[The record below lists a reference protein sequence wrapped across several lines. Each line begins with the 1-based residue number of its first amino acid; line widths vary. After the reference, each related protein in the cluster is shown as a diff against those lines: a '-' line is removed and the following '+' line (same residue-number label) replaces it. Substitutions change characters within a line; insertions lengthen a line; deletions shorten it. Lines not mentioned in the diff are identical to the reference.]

1 MSFPFIA
8 NITALLF
15 SLFVGGLLL
24 GTLFAHVKGHDVKAT
39 FSSLPAPEPRLR
51 KLRHRLRM
59 LMFGWEFP
67 PHNSGGLGVACLGLV
82 HALAEKDLDITF
94 VMPKRLPSGV
104 PFARMVSA
112 DIDTMKSLADI
123 EGVTIHAINS
133 PVTPYLTNETYLYQA
148 RYKDGTP
155 VYGSD
160 LVSEARRYA
169 YLGGQVAA
177 QEAHDIIYAHDWL
190 TFGAGRSAKRVS
202 GKPFAVQVHST
213 EFDRAGGEN
222 IDQRIYD
229 IERAGMHAADKVVTV
244 SNRTKQ
250 IVLDRYGVSADKTH
264 TVWNGIDDFTAPDTD
279 QPSTIARLA
288 ALKDAGYKIVLFM
301 GRITI
306 QKGPDYFI
314 RAARQ
319 VLDRDPNVLFILAGS
334 GDMERQMMHLAGAL
348 GIADKMLFPGFLRGR
363 EQYEAY
369 KLADLFVMPSVSEPF
384 GLTALE
390 AMRIGTPVIVSR
402 QSGVAEAISQDL
414 QVDFWDVDRMAKL
427 MISVL
432 ESPTLH
438 AEAVERGRREAAAL
452 TWERAAE
459 NIRANI
465 VDLLLPAPAQTF
477 FA

>member
-24 GTLFAHVKGHDVKAT
+24 GTLFAHMKGRDVKAK
-39 FSSLPAPEPRLR
+39 FSISPAPKPRLQ
-51 KLRHRLRM
+51 KLRRRFRM

-67 PHNSGGLGVACLGLV
+67 PFNSGGLGVACLGLV

-112 DIDTMKSLADI
+112 DIDAMKSLAGI

-148 RYKDGTP
+148 QYADGTP

-169 YLGGQVAA
+169 YLGGRLAA
-177 QEAHDIIYAHDWL
+177 EEPHDIIYAHDWL
-190 TFGAGRSAKRVS
+190 TFGAGREAKRVS
-202 GKPFAVQVHST
+202 GKPLAVQVHST

-229 IERAGMHAADKVVTV
+229 LERAGMHAADKIVTV
-244 SNRTKQ
+244 SNRTRQ
-250 IVLDRYGVSADKTH
+250 IVAERYGVAMHKIH
-264 TVWNGIDDFTAPDTD
+264 TVWNGIDDLTAPTAS
-279 QPSTIARLA
+279 PTMTTARLA
-288 ALKDAGYKIVLFM
+288 ALKAAGYKIVLFM

-306 QKGPDYFI
+306 QKGPDYFV
-314 RAARQ
+314 RAARR

-334 GDMERQMMHLAGAL
+334 GDMERQMMHLAASL
-348 GIADKMLFPGFLRGR
+348 DIADKMLFPGFLRGHD
-363 EQYEAY
+363 QYEAY

-390 AMRIGTPVIVSR
+390 AMRLGTPVIVSK

-414 QVDFWDVDRMAKL
+414 QVDFWDVDRMSEL
-427 MISVL
+427 MISIL
-432 ESPTLH
+432 ESPTIH
-438 AEAVERGRREAAAL
+438 AGAVKRGQNEAAAL

-459 NIRANI
+459 NIRENI
-465 VDLLLPAPAQTF
+465 VDLLLPAHS